1 VFVFGLPTLGLVVDP
16 EVARDQGLPR
26 CPQLDHPLMLTAP
39 VVGHPI
45 HPPGVRLVQDQQ
57 SFPEVDMG
65 LGFLPQRRRVGRLSL
80 QRAGKGIV
88 GRGLI
93 PFPQYR

>member
-1 VFVFGLPTLGLVVDP
+1 
-16 EVARDQGLPR
+16 
-26 CPQLDHPLMLTAP
+26 
-39 VVGHPI
+39 
-45 HPPGVRLVQDQQ
+45 
-57 SFPEVDMG
+57 MG

-93 PFPQYR
+93 PFRLAPRRPSTGEDPLSGDEEVDVVQVVALRWVHKESISFSLYVLQKRVAQQGGGRQLRKS